1 MEVTEAAP
9 QVEKPVRRWR
19 VVFQVG
25 VEPVGGPQGAGIELR
40 RRGERPAPAHRQAEL
55 AADED
60 VLAVEVVADP
70 RTDARWLDRHG
81 APAPDAALPRGS
93 RAACSEAAPGHGA
106 AHGH

>member
-55 AADED
+55 APDED
-60 VLAVEVVADP
+60 VLDVEVVADP
-70 RTDARWLDRHG
+70 RTDGRWLDPHRP
-81 APAPDAALPRGS
+81 PAPDAAPRPRRRGYRS
-93 RAACSEAAPGHGA
+93 RARP
-106 AHGH
+106 AHRGRQP